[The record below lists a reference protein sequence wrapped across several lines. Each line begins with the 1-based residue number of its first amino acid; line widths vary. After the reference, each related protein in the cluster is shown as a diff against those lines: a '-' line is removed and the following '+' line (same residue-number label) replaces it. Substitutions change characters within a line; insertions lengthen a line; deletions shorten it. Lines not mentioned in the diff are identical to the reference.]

1 MTKKYL
7 NTQNEISAFW
17 NTQKIFKKSID
28 NRKGQESFVFYDGPP
43 TANGLPHAGHVLGRV
58 IKDLVARLKTMQGF
72 YVERKAGWDTH
83 GLPVELEVEK
93 KIGIKGKQDIEKYGI
108 ENFINECKKS
118 VFNYEKEWRDFS
130 KDLGYW
136 VDMDSPYITLENNY
150 IESVWNILSTFHKKG
165 LLYKGHKVTPYCTHD
180 QTALSSHEVAQG
192 YKNVKDL
199 SAVVKFQLTNSKDTY
214 FLSWTT
220 TPWTLPA
227 NVALAI
233 NKDLNYSKIRVENEY
248 YILATDLINS
258 IITEKYEIIDT
269 FSGSNLINLK
279 YIPPFESDGL
289 VNAYYVVDG
298 EFVTNS
304 EGTGIVHIAPAHG
317 EDDYQLVLERDLDF
331 LNVITREGVY
341 NDRFP
346 ELVGNKA
353 KNSDIE
359 IIKLL
364 SKKQLLYKKQKYE
377 HNYPHCWRCGNPL
390 IYYAMEGWF
399 IKTTNFKNEIINNNN
414 NIEWFPSHIKE
425 GRMGNFLENMVDW
438 NIGRNRYWGTPLNV
452 WICNDCNHEY
462 APSSIKDLQN
472 NSINKIDEDIE
483 LHRPYVD
490 NITLSCPKCN
500 GKMSRVE
507 EVIDVW
513 FDSGSMPFAQHHY
526 PFDNQKIF
534 NQHFP
539 ADFIAEG
546 VDQTRGWFY
555 SLLVISTILKGK
567 SSYKRALSLGHILD
581 SNGKKMS
588 KSKGNVINPTE
599 LINKYGADS
608 LRWALISDSA
618 PWNNK
623 RFSENIVA
631 QTKSKFIDTLDNI
644 YKFYNMYNKIDH
656 YNPNNEI
663 TKSRNTLDNWAL
675 SRLNTLIKES
685 NIYVNNYDFTSAARL
700 INEYTN
706 TISNWY
712 IRRSRGRFWEQGI
725 SNDKKDAY
733 NTLYEILTTLSRLV
747 APFVPFISEKIHY
760 NLTGKSVH
768 LQDYPQYKE
777 SFINQALED
786 EMHTVIKIVE
796 LSRQA
801 RKNADLK
808 IK

>member
-1 MTKKYL
+1 
-7 NTQNEISAFW
+7 
-17 NTQKIFKKSID
+17 
-28 NRKGQESFVFYDGPP
+28 
-43 TANGLPHAGHVLGRV
+43 
-58 IKDLVARLKTMQGF
+58 
-72 YVERKAGWDTH
+72 
-83 GLPVELEVEK
+83 
-93 KIGIKGKQDIEKYGI
+93 
-108 ENFINECKKS
+108 
-118 VFNYEKEWRDFS
+118 
-130 KDLGYW
+130 
-136 VDMDSPYITLENNY
+136 
-150 IESVWNILSTFHKKG
+150 
-165 LLYKGHKVTPYCTHD
+165 
-180 QTALSSHEVAQG
+180 
-192 YKNVKDL
+192 
-199 SAVVKFQLTNSKDTY
+199 
-214 FLSWTT
+214 
-220 TPWTLPA
+220 
-227 NVALAI
+227 
-233 NKDLNYSKIRVENEY
+233 
-248 YILATDLINS
+248 
-258 IITEKYEIIDT
+258 
-269 FSGSNLINLK
+269 
-279 YIPPFESDGL
+279 
-289 VNAYYVVDG
+289 
-298 EFVTNS
+298 
-304 EGTGIVHIAPAHG
+304 
-317 EDDYQLVLERDLDF
+317 
-331 LNVITREGVY
+331 
-341 NDRFP
+341 
-346 ELVGNKA
+346 
-353 KNSDIE
+353 
-359 IIKLL
+359 
-364 SKKQLLYKKQKYE
+364 
-377 HNYPHCWRCGNPL
+377 
-390 IYYAMEGWF
+390 
-399 IKTTNFKNEIINNNN
+399 
-414 NIEWFPSHIKE
+414 
-425 GRMGNFLENMVDW
+425 MGNFLENMVDW

-725 SNDKKDAY
+725 SNDKKMR
-733 NTLYEILTTLSRLV
+733 TIR
-747 APFVPFISEKIHY
+747 FMKF
-760 NLTGKSVH
+760 
-768 LQDYPQYKE
+768 
-777 SFINQALED
+777 
-786 EMHTVIKIVE
+786 
-796 LSRQA
+796 
-801 RKNADLK
+801 
-808 IK
+808 

>member
-1 MTKKYL
+1 
-7 NTQNEISAFW
+7 
-17 NTQKIFKKSID
+17 
-28 NRKGQESFVFYDGPP
+28 
-43 TANGLPHAGHVLGRV
+43 
-58 IKDLVARLKTMQGF
+58 
-72 YVERKAGWDTH
+72 
-83 GLPVELEVEK
+83 
-93 KIGIKGKQDIEKYGI
+93 
-108 ENFINECKKS
+108 
-118 VFNYEKEWRDFS
+118 
-130 KDLGYW
+130 
-136 VDMDSPYITLENNY
+136 
-150 IESVWNILSTFHKKG
+150 
-165 LLYKGHKVTPYCTHD
+165 
-180 QTALSSHEVAQG
+180 
-192 YKNVKDL
+192 
-199 SAVVKFQLTNSKDTY
+199 
-214 FLSWTT
+214 
-220 TPWTLPA
+220 
-227 NVALAI
+227 
-233 NKDLNYSKIRVENEY
+233 
-248 YILATDLINS
+248 
-258 IITEKYEIIDT
+258 
-269 FSGSNLINLK
+269 
-279 YIPPFESDGL
+279 
-289 VNAYYVVDG
+289 
-298 EFVTNS
+298 
-304 EGTGIVHIAPAHG
+304 
-317 EDDYQLVLERDLDF
+317 
-331 LNVITREGVY
+331 
-341 NDRFP
+341 
-346 ELVGNKA
+346 
-353 KNSDIE
+353 
-359 IIKLL
+359 KLL

-808 IK
+808 IKQPLSKMVIKPNSQLNLSFLPNYYSIIKDELNIKNIELTDNINDYITYELKLNFSSVGPKLGNKTKNIQTLIDSLSEYDKKSLIESNNFKSLSSDAELTKDDFIIKTLPKDSYQLSEDNDCV